1 MSSIFETT
9 FSLGNPLWAFV
20 IVTLLYFIGEFIGT
34 ITKAWIPSVFVT
46 ACLFLFG
53 YWYIFPVEK
62 LGFNII
68 DKSGLGAPLGGM
80 LSVMILITHMGTV
93 ISIKQLS
100 SQWKIICVAIAGL
113 IGMII
118 FCLPLMWIPIVG
130 KVNVFAG
137 LPPLTGGIVAAIIM
151 RDAAVSKGL
160 QIAAT
165 LAIALYAVQGFFG
178 YPLTAFVLKK
188 EGKILLDNYKEKGK
202 SEKISGENAAS
213 AILKN
218 DENEKTL
225 LPKLPRKYM
234 TSAFILGKLMLVAVL
249 ATILGAIMKKIP
261 GLSYISNPAVIS
273 LILGIIFTEIGFLD
287 KNSLVKAKADGL
299 LMMILMLFV
308 FSGFRD
314 TTPATLKAAIV
325 PMLLIIIFG
334 IIGMGIVSIIVGK
347 SLGVSWR
354 MSFAVSLTALYGF
367 PPNYILTEESVKA
380 LTDDPEEHEYLMS
393 KMLPQMIVGGF
404 ITVTISSV
412 IIAGIFV
419 ELLNRI

>member
-9 FSLGNPLWAFV
+9 FSLNNPLWAFV
-20 IVTLLYFIGEFIGT
+20 IVVLLYFIGEFIGT
-34 ITKAWIPSVFVT
+34 VTKAWVPSVFVT

-80 LSVMILITHMGTV
+80 IAVMILITHMGTV

-100 SQWKIICVAIAGL
+100 SQWKVICVAVAGL
-113 IGMII
+113 IGLII
-118 FCLPLMWIPIVG
+118 FCLPLMYIPLVG
-130 KVNVFAG
+130 KVNVYAG

-151 RDAAVSKGL
+151 RDAAAAKGL

-188 EGKILLDNYKEKGK
+188 EGKLLLDDYKRGEKGK
-202 SEKISGENAAS
+202 KVSKSNEVNVLQME
-213 AILKN
+213 
-218 DENEKTL
+218 ENEKTL
-225 LPKLPRKYM
+225 LPKLPKKYM

-249 ATILGAIMKKIP
+249 ATVLGSIMKKIP

-273 LILGIIFTEIGFLD
+273 LILGIVFTEIGFLD

-325 PMLLIIIFG
+325 PMLFIIIFG

-404 ITVTISSV
+404 VTVTISSV

-419 ELLNRI
+419 ELLNKM